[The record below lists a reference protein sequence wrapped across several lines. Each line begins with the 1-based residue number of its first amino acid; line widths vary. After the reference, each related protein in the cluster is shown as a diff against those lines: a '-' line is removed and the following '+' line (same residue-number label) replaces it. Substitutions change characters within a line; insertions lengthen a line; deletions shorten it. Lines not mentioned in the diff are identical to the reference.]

1 MIKSEVET
9 RNGKKGVSLIITGE
23 TEELYNEFRALF
35 TKVINNDDLFSI
47 ANDAMV
53 SVKQDIIIQNYK
65 EKK

>member
-23 TEELYNEFRALF
+23 TEELFNEFRALYS
-35 TKVINNDDLFSI
+35 KVITDDGLMRISEN
-47 ANDAMV
+47 ALE
-53 SVKQDIIIQNYK
+53 SVKLDIIIKNFK